1 MVIWRE
7 RSLIV
12 DWVVEMEHNWDS
24 VRLGG
29 EQGDILLVEW
39 ERGDAEVKE

>member
-1 MVIWRE
+1 MGE
-7 RSLIV
+7 KFNCGL
-12 DWVVEMEHNWDS
+12 DGGQDMEHNWDS